1 MAGGWRGI
9 VNSSLVQPRSGRIG
23 LDETNRLSTLMTRLA
38 RLWRK
43 PSVELLPDYL
53 LRDAGL
59 ERVGGMTRRR
69 LR

>member
-1 MAGGWRGI
+1 MEIRLG
-9 VNSSLVQPRSGRIG
+9 
-23 LDETNRLSTLMTRLA
+23 ETNRLSKLMA
-38 RLWRK
+38 RVARRWRR
-43 PSVELLPDYL
+43 PRTDRLPDYL